1 MIESFIKAET
11 MKNNITQH
19 IDYVDGMAYV
29 ECSEWKPITPF
40 EYSTCP
46 YSIFSSYPC
55 KVVTRENEIKRA
67 IYVTARSLFHLND
80 GSIEQ
85 YEGFV
90 EVDDEDEPISGHLYN
105 SEMRKVEFLDVMRWH
120 YTKPEFMEI
129 EKQFLPFAEMKNV
142 KVRAQ
147 GTTSKI
153 NPKYS
158 IYGKHRFI

>member
-29 ECSEWKPITPF
+29 ECSERKPITPF

-90 EVDDEDEPISGHLYN
+90 EVDDEDGPVSGHLYN
-105 SEMRKVEFLDVMRWH
+105 SEMRMVEFLDVMRWH

-129 EKQFLPFAEMKNV
+129 EKQFLLFAEPKNI
-142 KVRAQ
+142 KVRIQ
-147 GTTSKI
+147 GTSS
-153 NPKYS
+153 NVNKY
-158 IYGKHRFI
+158 ILYGYGKY